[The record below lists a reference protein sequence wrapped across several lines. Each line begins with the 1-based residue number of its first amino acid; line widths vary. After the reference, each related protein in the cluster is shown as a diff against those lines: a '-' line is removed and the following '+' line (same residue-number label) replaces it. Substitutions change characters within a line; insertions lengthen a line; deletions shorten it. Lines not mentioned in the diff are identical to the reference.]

1 MVCLSWVSLN
11 ILIEKN
17 GQVGLN
23 LGQARRDVRVGLGGV
38 DFFFFFF
45 FFEAIRWCGFVLTVC
60 MKMSFLFFYLIQLKN
75 NIRSTKHIFYG
86 QQRTSPMINFLC
98 FGVKC
103 KMILLSFGRLE
114 FEKLFVKPKSSP
126 VDQEKHYL
134 LQKIFYAL

>member
-1 MVCLSWVSLN
+1 MGQSEHTYWKKWASGIKPRPGEERCQSW
-11 ILIEKN
+11 IRWC
-17 GQVGLN
+17 G
-23 LGQARRDVRVGLGGV
+23 
-38 DFFFFFF
+38 FFF

-60 MKMSFLFFYLIQLKN
+60 MKMSFLLFYLIQLKN

-103 KMILLSFGRLE
+103 KKILLSFGRLE

-134 LQKIFYAL
+134 LQKIFYALKKV